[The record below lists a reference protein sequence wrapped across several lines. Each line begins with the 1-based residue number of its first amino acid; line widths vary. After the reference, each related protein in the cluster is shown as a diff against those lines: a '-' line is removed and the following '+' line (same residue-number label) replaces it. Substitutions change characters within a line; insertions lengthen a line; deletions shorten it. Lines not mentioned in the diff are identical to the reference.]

1 MYTVTNEYKQ
11 AVLKDSRVWSVRG
24 KIKTAKSTI
33 NLTDDDFEINGIK
46 RSESAMAGD
55 KFGVGSAVMSD
66 LSLSLINDG
75 GKYDDVQ
82 FNGAEVTPEIGLL
95 LGNSPIGSKQAI
107 STVLTGTVTAA
118 GKLKVTVTAAK
129 MTGIKETFYGGV
141 TATGE
146 GQSTAESL
154 AKFIR
159 DAISGMGGSNVQ
171 NIHAFFDVGGTGA
184 QIILTAKVADANDAT
199 MNISIKNTNEAFVE
213 IPNHTGIEDKPTSTT
228 IAEGESPYENEW
240 VPLGVFNVD
249 TVRRQGSIVSLQAF
263 DNLVKADR
271 PFRDCPV
278 SFPCSALVLLSS
290 VCTYCGISLATTN
303 FLNKTYVIS
312 KRPEGDLSCR
322 DIIAYIS
329 QIACSFARCSR
340 TGQLELKWFA
350 NPGYVTEFSVDGQT
364 GTADGGDFTN
374 YNTKMMDGGVFSV
387 ASKNF
392 STDALHRY
400 DFTADDDPVQIT
412 GVTLEKDG
420 KILLAGSDR
429 YTVNLADNPLIE
441 DEAEAVLISLLDHL
455 EGFTYLPFTSSWIGN
470 PAVQAGDLVEH
481 QDRSTPP
488 KTYRTIVTQ
497 TKYAYRGK
505 GEISAAGVSETS
517 EGYKDHSSKIISVL
531 RRKIVEKQEQ
541 IDALDLAIKNATG
554 LIAGALGGYA
564 IKGEGSYDGNYFISD
579 NPDIT
584 KAVRVWRWNIG
595 GFGYS
600 STGVNGPYTTAITA
614 GGSIVASIITADM
627 IRTGVL
633 QSLDG
638 SSWIDLDNGG
648 FDLGNGSLKWDAV
661 NGFEAVSAKKISNDP
676 QMLSFAQFGYLAT
689 GGVGMELYA
698 NNAAGTGSVLFAII
712 AMLVGGGFSLLDENQ
727 VQRFAANYNVTI
739 ISDNNGKAR
748 FYADGNTT
756 RVYGQNEKEAFHS
769 TQYETGIF
777 FGNNGIAVDSTGPY
791 IIKNGIIT
799 YL

>member
-271 PFRDCPV
+271 PFGIPYRSPARHSSYCPRYV
-278 SFPCSALVLLSS
+278 LIAAFLLQRQISLIKLMSYQNDRRRLVL
-290 VCTYCGISLATTN
+290 
-303 FLNKTYVIS
+303 
-312 KRPEGDLSCR
+312 P
-322 DIIAYIS
+322 DIIAYI

-340 TGQLELKWFA
+340 Q
-350 NPGYVTEFSVDGQT
+350 
-364 GTADGGDFTN
+364 
-374 YNTKMMDGGVFSV
+374 
-387 ASKNF
+387 
-392 STDALHRY
+392 
-400 DFTADDDPVQIT
+400 
-412 GVTLEKDG
+412 
-420 KILLAGSDR
+420 
-429 YTVNLADNPLIE
+429 VN
-441 DEAEAVLISLLDHL
+441 
-455 EGFTYLPFTSSWIGN
+455 
-470 PAVQAGDLVEH
+470 
-481 QDRSTPP
+481 
-488 KTYRTIVTQ
+488 
-497 TKYAYRGK
+497 
-505 GEISAAGVSETS
+505 
-517 EGYKDHSSKIISVL
+517 
-531 RRKIVEKQEQ
+531 
-541 IDALDLAIKNATG
+541 
-554 LIAGALGGYA
+554 
-564 IKGEGSYDGNYFISD
+564 
-579 NPDIT
+579 
-584 KAVRVWRWNIG
+584 
-595 GFGYS
+595 
-600 STGVNGPYTTAITA
+600 
-614 GGSIVASIITADM
+614 
-627 IRTGVL
+627 
-633 QSLDG
+633 
-638 SSWIDLDNGG
+638 
-648 FDLGNGSLKWDAV
+648 
-661 NGFEAVSAKKISNDP
+661 SN
-676 QMLSFAQFGYLAT
+676 
-689 GGVGMELYA
+689 
-698 NNAAGTGSVLFAII
+698 
-712 AMLVGGGFSLLDENQ
+712 
-727 VQRFAANYNVTI
+727 
-739 ISDNNGKAR
+739 
-748 FYADGNTT
+748 
-756 RVYGQNEKEAFHS
+756 
-769 TQYETGIF
+769 
-777 FGNNGIAVDSTGPY
+777 
-791 IIKNGIIT
+791 
-799 YL
+799 